1 MSKPS
6 TLENFWNRPSVDN
19 GLEIVLDPLR
29 HSKPGEPKRKQA
41 VSICHGVWL
50 RPFCIYPAWA
60 WSECAGVRAP
70 CTPVTVQILTVLPC
84 FP

>member
-50 RPFCIYPAWA
+50 RPFCAYPAWA
-60 WSECAGVRAP
+60 WSECRVRAP
-70 CTPVTVQILTVLPC
+70 CTPVTVHILTLLPC

>member
-1 MSKPS
+1 MSKLS

-50 RPFCIYPAWA
+50 RGPAMPEA
-60 WSECAGVRAP
+60 ARGAGARGFQPSV
-70 CTPVTVQILTVLPC
+70 
-84 FP
+84 